1 MSKEIESKRFRLRVK
16 GTMVTR
22 TLILIA
28 FQTLASSLSGKE
40 GEPLIST
47 FSIVARD
54 PETGEIGVAVQS
66 KFIAVGSVVP
76 YAKAGV
82 GAIAT
87 QALGNTRYGPVGLEL
102 LSKGRTPQEVIR
114 LMTNADPRRTHRQ
127 VGVIGVD
134 GNSSN
139 YTGEKCMDWAGG
151 QTGSNYA
158 VQGNLLTGPEVTKAM
173 AMAFEDANGTLSER
187 MIKSLRAGQKAGGD
201 KRGRQSAA
209 LLVVR
214 KGWGYAGFND
224 RFRDLRVDDHPT
236 PIEELERIYWIHRKI
251 FRRPLGN

>member
-1 MSKEIESKRFRLRVK
+1 
-16 GTMVTR
+16 MVTR
-22 TLILIA
+22 TLMLIA
-28 FQTLASSLSGKE
+28 FHCLASSLSGKE
-40 GEPLIST
+40 REPLIST

-54 PETGEIGVAVQS
+54 PETGELGVAVQS

-76 YAKAGV
+76 YAQAGV

-102 LSKGRTPQEVIR
+102 LSKGAPPEKVIR
-114 LMTNADPRRTHRQ
+114 LMTNADPRRAHRQ
-127 VGVIGVD
+127 VGVIGLD
-134 GNSSN
+134 GNASN

-151 QTGSNYA
+151 RTGSNYA

-173 AMAFEDANGTLSER
+173 AMAFEDANGTLAER
-187 MIKSLRAGQKAGGD
+187 MIESLRAGQKAGGD

-214 KGWGYAGFND
+214 KGWGYAGLND

-236 PIEELERIYWIHRKI
+236 PIEELERIYRLHRKV
-251 FRRPLGN
+251 FRRPVGN